1 MEVKKTKTASLEN
14 KKRSFFLFGF
24 LASLGVVLMAIEWA
38 TFDVNYDLPADKI
51 GLLAETQPDI
61 EDIEIL
67 RPEPKTPQQSQQE
80 ILDTFVIDN
89 KLKPDTMKVRKPTPD
104 PILPDPGALPD
115 TFNFGP
121 KKKPK
126 IITVFKVVEEMPQY
140 GNSSSALF
148 EYLGKKIK
156 YTSFARESGVQGT
169 VYVQFVVEPDGTITN
184 AKVVRGLD
192 PGLDKIA
199 LKAIENMGDWN
210 PGKQRGKE
218 VRVQLVIPIK
228 FKLR

>member
-1 MEVKKTKTASLEN
+1 MELKKTKTASLEN

-24 LASLGVVLMAIEWA
+24 LASLGVILMAFEWA

-51 GLLAETQPDI
+51 GLLTEAQIDVKE
-61 EDIEIL
+61 IEII
-67 RPEPKTPQQSQQE
+67 RPEPKTPQQSQNE
-80 ILDTFVIDN
+80 ILDTFIIDN
-89 KLKPDTMKVRKPTPD
+89 KVKLDTMLVRKPTPD
-104 PILPDPGALPD
+104 PVLPDPGPLPD

-121 KKKPK
+121 KKKPT

-140 GNSSSALF
+140 GNTSSALF

-156 YTSFARESGVQGT
+156 YTSFARESGVEGT
-169 VYVQFVVEPDGTITN
+169 VYVQFVVEPDGTLTN
-184 AKVVRGLD
+184 AKVVRGLE

-199 LKAIENMGDWN
+199 LKAIENMGNWN

-228 FKLR
+228 FKLK